1 MGRCLITYLFL
12 CLCTLGYGS
21 ETDVRPRIISDNGQL
36 IFMTAE
42 NRNISFVTG
51 KYASVYLNGED
62 LLGFTHKVRKVSNT
76 LERLELTELPDIQRM
91 HQELQ
96 RTLVLPTTDYNGR
109 ISEVQ
114 QSIAEI
120 TARVNSTV
128 SMNSPRL
135 RRLRRKV
142 NSLSVRILQIEQTLQ
157 TNDCSS
163 NPCRNG
169 GTCIDN
175 YGRYQCLCPMAW
187 EGENCETDVNECS
200 IFAGTDLGC
209 QNGATCINL
218 PGTYR
223 CECANGWY
231 GAHCISKS
239 NACSDSNRGELCG
252 NGICISQSG
261 TANGYSC
268 ICNQGWKSSTNA
280 PACIVDVDE
289 CQSPKPPCSVAPVV
303 QCLNTPGSYMCGP
316 CPQGYSGNGH
326 YCVDVDECQFNNG
339 GCSQMPLVQCINTVG
354 SRQCGPCPVGYE
366 GDGVSCRYVGACSAN
381 NGGCHPLATCIDN
394 PAISTSYVFC
404 QCRPG
409 YTGSGMGPLGCMPMQ
424 GQSTNDIIPSDGAII
439 HADPCSSNPCAATG
453 TCLARATT
461 FVCLC
466 APGYTGQR
474 CEAQLDLCESQPCLN
489 GGTCSSNGAVYSCI
503 CPTGFTGYNCET
515 QLQTCGGFFP
525 AVEGTIS
532 FPSSESDL
540 YPHLVSCAWV
550 ITTRPGKVL
559 NVTFTRF
566 NIEGSTVNQCL
577 FDWLQIH
584 EGEDVQ
590 GKLLGKF
597 CGTALPLGGNFN
609 TTHDSLYLWFRSDH
623 STAGNGFQL
632 SWNTIDPVCGGVL
645 PEANHGVINSP
656 SYPGKYPPNR
666 DCYWTVQVPPG
677 KRIQFTFA
685 TLQMEHHDNCTFD
698 FLEVRDGS
706 HDYSPLLGKF
716 CSTGNPA
723 PLITS
728 GRTALVYFHSDMA
741 LSDHGFH
748 ITYASIPAIPGCGG
762 LLTAPEGTVSSPNHP
777 DSYDHNLVCEW
788 IIRAPVGERLQLQF
802 GEMQLEISTVCRF
815 DYVEIR
821 DGESEDSPSLGRFCG
836 RNLPPIITSLS
847 NHLFV
852 KFRSDYSVSHGG
864 FRARYSTICGGE
876 FTAES
881 GIIKS
886 PFYPSHYPG
895 NKECIF
901 KIGLPP
907 GRAVSLEFQ
916 ELALERSISCM
927 FDYLEIRDGDDSNS
941 TLIGRYCGGPDRIPP
956 PIVSTQNFLWL
967 KFRTDSSSHDRGFY
981 ANYSSID
988 VGCGGIVTNSSG
1000 TIASPLHPQAYP
1012 HGTTCR
1018 WIIKGEPGSV
1028 IRLTFQ
1034 TFSLERSASCKFD
1047 YVEVFDNRSV
1057 SMGSGRIGRFC
1068 GRTTPP
1074 VLTTVDNV
1082 MTVVF
1087 KADSSIAAEGFTAVY
1102 SILNTT
1108 HACGGDFYTGFGIIS
1123 SPAYPAMYPAN
1134 RDCVWTIYY
1143 RYGYQLLLS
1152 VLDFQLESHDRCS
1165 FDYLE
1170 IRNGKYATSPL
1181 IGRYCGTN
1189 IPPTIP
1195 SHGNQLY
1202 IRFVSD
1208 NSRSQKG
1215 FRISWEATATGC
1227 GGKITSPSG
1236 SIASPNYP
1244 QPPRYG
1250 VTCMWT
1256 ITVSS
1261 GSKAQLSFSDLDMG
1275 DSQALSNSCMLD
1287 FVEVYDGAHSRSKR
1301 IGKYCGTRPPLE
1313 PIVGSGKSLFVKY
1326 ISAGSVFAGRGFMA
1340 RFDTNCNVELNGIT
1354 GVIESPGFPYPYP
1367 HGKNC
1372 TWNIIAPIGN
1382 KVNLTFSHFDVESF
1396 VLPLPQDACFHDYV
1410 QVFEGKD
1417 TNRTSLG
1424 RFCGARTPP
1433 VVSSNSSQVQVRFE
1447 SDSNIAGGG
1456 FRLEWEIYGC
1466 GGLLTKSYGY
1476 LRSPNYPDMYPAAMA
1491 CIWQISI
1498 DHGSRIELTI
1508 QDFDIEG
1515 SINCQFDFL
1524 KVTNGK
1530 MNGGMELANLCN
1542 QHMATPI
1549 IVTSS
1554 DNEMTIYFHSDGSV
1568 RGRGFRASYKSLAG
1582 GCGGVF
1588 TSPSGSFHSPNYPN
1602 NYDHGSDCGWKI
1614 TVVPNHV
1621 VELKFTDFDIE
1632 HAANCSYDYVSVHD
1646 GPSEDYAIIL
1656 KHCGHSIPNITTIRS
1671 TSNEMFIKLVTDN
1684 SFTSK
1689 GFAANYSTVREGDS
1703 MDSPL
1708 VGTYCMT
1715 KIPPSIVSRGQALF
1729 IHLVNQRGVGAGFRA
1744 TYSVIAGACGGN
1756 LTSEHGVFAS
1766 PNYPDSYPPVAEC
1779 VWTLSASPGNRVL
1792 LSFRQLSIETS
1803 EFYNNDY
1810 LEIRENN
1817 AIGPLIGH
1825 FCGSTIPTNITAK
1838 NRLWIKF
1845 RSDEEGT
1852 AAGFVADYSLVHGN
1866 ELFANSGELAS
1877 PLYPVRYTQH
1887 GEFTWRIVADENLM
1901 IALFVRKMRIEK
1913 AAVLDACQ
1921 CSLTIYDGYDDS
1933 ATVLQTLCGYIPPRR
1948 PIIASSNVIF
1958 VKFLSQPLHEG
1969 SEFFLNWE
1977 AWPANQAALR
1987 MPRERCGA
1995 DIFIAESNTTSI
2007 STPGFPEG
2015 YQGNLYC
2022 YWTLTS
2028 PPHMRIQLR
2037 LDTVDVES
2045 GPRCLFDRLEVREYG
2060 RPIQRICRREQQGQ
2074 ILTTTSNRVRLIFMS
2089 DASLN
2094 FTGISL
2100 SAMTVCGGLLKT
2112 SQGIIESPQY
2122 PESYPAGAS
2131 CEWIIR
2137 VRTGRTIEF
2146 YFDEMVIG
2154 DGSQDCNKD
2163 YIVFRNGDSVDSP
2176 FVGNGKYC
2184 GQSPP
2189 ASLETS
2195 SNQLHVK
2202 FVADSRSR
2210 GYKGFRLRYSEK
2222 SLACGSQIYL
2232 VHTLQEMTI
2241 KSPNYPS
2248 PSTPNAECE
2257 WAIMSPPGTSVQL
2270 DFLDQFEFN
2279 RDLSC
2284 YTNGVEVRDGASA
2297 RSNLLGKFC
2306 GTKPGT
2312 ITSSSNALYIR
2323 FYTRASPKAGFS
2335 ARLSIARCG
2344 GTVVGNR
2351 GVITS
2356 PNFPGTYEPNS
2367 NCTWHINGPDGH
2379 ALNFYFTSID
2389 LPAGLNCST
2398 RDYVEIA
2405 DANYTENTAVFCGQ
2419 TVPVTEIETSSS
2431 HATVRFISDNRA
2443 ESRSGFRLVYNASV
2457 EGCGG
2462 YLTNPE
2468 GYIQSPG
2475 YPNVYPNRKLCV
2487 WVIQVPIG
2495 RKIKLEFEEFSLQEK
2510 VRGYC
2515 RDFVSVHNSPFLSQ
2529 TRYCGSNTPGTIS
2542 SSSSKMVVS
2551 FLADLR
2557 INGRGFKAR
2566 YTSDEPADCSGEIV
2580 GDRGYIAS
2588 PGFENGSF
2596 PALADCTWQLSP
2608 TNANFSTLVL
2618 TLVTQEIDNAT
2629 TTETC
2634 LNRNFLLLRIGERT
2648 NSYDIQDAKESCYTS
2663 MEPFSLHSP
2672 FREATVHFMAAG
2684 RNSFRG
2690 FNMTYQRYPCGGLF
2704 AESRN
2709 ISSPNYPNNY
2719 PLTIDC
2725 VWLFWLADEGG
2736 IPKLTFN
2743 DFDVGMGNDC
2753 SSAYISVRN
2762 GHFVDSPEF
2771 GRYCAGSPPPLN
2783 QTLMAASSGLRI
2795 HFHVSADVPKRG
2807 FSAMVT
2813 SETSGCGGI
2822 LHGPAGI
2829 IQSPSF
2835 PSRYPHNTECVW
2847 QVQADTSFRIVFSF
2861 TETFDLESSNNC
2873 QNDYVE
2879 ISEPDDDGNS
2889 LSLGRFCG
2897 KQVPGTVVSNS
2908 NAPKITFRSNAMVN
2922 GDGFKI
2928 SWARECGGIY
2938 SGPTGTIS
2946 SPGFPDRYDDNLTCT
2961 YVINAT
2967 SESYVLLSF
2976 EDPFE
2981 LEGNPSCMYDSV
2993 GLYQGTGIN
3002 GERLAKFCG
3011 NEKPKY
3017 VYSSKGPMTVH
3028 FSTDEYRNGKG
3039 FMAQYTIEECGGLIT
3054 EPSII
3059 KSPAHPNPYLHNIN
3073 CTWTIQA
3080 PPSMVPYVKFEMF
3093 ELESHSACRFDYVA
3107 LYDGPIS
3114 NTSLIGKYCGTFNY
3128 SLPRVKSRESTM
3140 SVNLVTD
3147 SSFNKGGF
3155 KAAVYF
3161 TYGENQGCGGIRNVT
3176 STNSIELRSLD
3187 IDGNGQ
3193 YEHNLDCQWII
3204 IGEPGQ
3210 VLRLQFNLM
3219 DIEESQNGTCHYDY
3233 IEVRDGMGPTSSL
3246 IGQYCGT
3253 TIPPAMIASSNFLFM
3268 RFISDG
3274 TTSRRGFISQISNTP
3289 PSCGS
3294 ALPLIATNQTQELAS
3309 PNYPNPYGS
3318 NLRCRYII
3326 DTGDENSARK
3336 ISLRVLDMNLESD
3349 CSKDRLE
3356 AEDLS
3361 SGYDGA
3367 NLTLW
3372 DIVLNG
3378 DGARTVQVGPH
3389 QVVLQHDFGRK
3400 ISICGS
3406 SIPHD
3411 IFSSGRSLSLTF
3423 VTDEA
3428 GAGRGFKLL
3437 YGLSTCNRTYYGPQ
3451 GGIVGSNWP
3460 QAIPFYERCQ
3470 MHIESEQNSTI
3481 SIYFNYLRL
3490 KKSRNCTESYLRF
3503 YDGDSPNTPLL
3514 RSLCGFGIPNPI
3526 FSTGNRV
3533 YIEFLNSN
3541 MPTPGYD
3548 ITYASTSQG
3557 RGCGGTLYNTF
3568 GSITS
3573 PFYPMPSNASSE
3585 CQWDVSVPLGYHV
3598 KLSFSSFQVSPI
3610 NDDGSCISD
3619 YVELIDYNPNTD
3631 SRQSRGIYCGRTP
3644 PAIFLGFSNTVLV
3657 RYVTSLNSTGTGW
3670 RATFE
3675 AVAIGL
3681 PIQSPPK
3688 P

>member
-1689 GFAANYSTVREGDS
+1689 GFAANYSTGCGARIVTSSEGEITSPSFPQFFGVGLNCSWIIEGSDATDRVTLTFTHLEVRPSNGQENCSSDYVQVREGDS

-2210 GYKGFRLRYSEK
+2210 GY
-2222 SLACGSQIYL
+2222 
-2232 VHTLQEMTI
+2232 
-2241 KSPNYPS
+2241 
-2248 PSTPNAECE
+2248 
-2257 WAIMSPPGTSVQL
+2257 
-2270 DFLDQFEFN
+2270 
-2279 RDLSC
+2279 
-2284 YTNGVEVRDGASA
+2284 
-2297 RSNLLGKFC
+2297 
-2306 GTKPGT
+2306 
-2312 ITSSSNALYIR
+2312 
-2323 FYTRASPKAGFS
+2323 
-2335 ARLSIARCG
+2335 
-2344 GTVVGNR
+2344 
-2351 GVITS
+2351 
-2356 PNFPGTYEPNS
+2356 
-2367 NCTWHINGPDGH
+2367 
-2379 ALNFYFTSID
+2379 
-2389 LPAGLNCST
+2389 
-2398 RDYVEIA
+2398 
-2405 DANYTENTAVFCGQ
+2405 
-2419 TVPVTEIETSSS
+2419 
-2431 HATVRFISDNRA
+2431 
-2443 ESRSGFRLVYNASV
+2443 
-2457 EGCGG
+2457 
-2462 YLTNPE
+2462 
-2468 GYIQSPG
+2468 
-2475 YPNVYPNRKLCV
+2475 
-2487 WVIQVPIG
+2487 
-2495 RKIKLEFEEFSLQEK
+2495 
-2510 VRGYC
+2510 
-2515 RDFVSVHNSPFLSQ
+2515 
-2529 TRYCGSNTPGTIS
+2529 
-2542 SSSSKMVVS
+2542 
-2551 FLADLR
+2551 
-2557 INGRGFKAR
+2557 
-2566 YTSDEPADCSGEIV
+2566 
-2580 GDRGYIAS
+2580 
-2588 PGFENGSF
+2588 
-2596 PALADCTWQLSP
+2596 
-2608 TNANFSTLVL
+2608 
-2618 TLVTQEIDNAT
+2618 
-2629 TTETC
+2629 
-2634 LNRNFLLLRIGERT
+2634 
-2648 NSYDIQDAKESCYTS
+2648 
-2663 MEPFSLHSP
+2663 
-2672 FREATVHFMAAG
+2672 
-2684 RNSFRG
+2684 
-2690 FNMTYQRYPCGGLF
+2690 
-2704 AESRN
+2704 
-2709 ISSPNYPNNY
+2709 
-2719 PLTIDC
+2719 
-2725 VWLFWLADEGG
+2725 
-2736 IPKLTFN
+2736 KLTFN